1 MNITQRSK
9 KLGIAKSTLHRWI
22 KGYSKPSPMAERML
36 KEQDPVLYSYLQE
49 KVWRD
54 KDAD

>member
-36 KEQDPVLYSYLQE
+36 KEQDPELYIKLE
-49 KVWRD
+49 KLW
-54 KDAD
+54 KNP